1 MSWKRVKSSPLFI
14 GGHRKCGTTLF
25 VSLLD
30 GHEELFIFPSESGF
44 FYKFYPIF
52 EDLKYSYEDRVNRM
66 IDSILRTLEEVV
78 AEWIGYDN
86 CPSFSLDRLAAVFR
100 EKLEASPKQTK
111 DFLEAMIYAA
121 WEVLPGPKERQKYW
135 VDKTTSTEIY
145 APLLFQWYPEAKF
158 IHVLRDPRDNYG
170 AIKAG
175 WEKRY
180 QYQFDC
186 KERLLQ
192 SVIDRAKLGMEL
204 AEINQRRFGT
214 KRYLVI
220 RYEDVATQA
229 EATLRRV
236 CEFLEIPFQP
246 SLLVPTFCGQVW
258 GGNNHELKKFSSVS
272 QGSVNRWRER
282 IDEHEAKVIEYY
294 FRDVMPRQGYV
305 PTYDLQEAADAA
317 REHYKW
323 FNYAQVYSLKVNEY
337 YPLTH
342 MKGPGAPR

>member
-1 MSWKRVKSSPLFI
+1 MRWQKVKDSPIFI

-30 GHEELFIFPSESGF
+30 GHQELFIFPSESGF

-52 EDLKYSYEDRVNRM
+52 EDPKYSYEDRVTRM

-78 AEWIGYDN
+78 EKWIGYDN
-86 CPSFSLDRLAAVFR
+86 CPSFSLERLAEVFR
-100 EKLEASPKQTK
+100 EKLAASPKLTK

-121 WEVLPGPKERQKYW
+121 WEILPGPKEKQRYW
-135 VDKTTSTEIY
+135 LDKTTSMEIY
-145 APLLFQWYPEAKF
+145 APLLFQWYPQAKF

-180 QYQFDC
+180 KHQFDS

-204 AEINQRRFGT
+204 AEINQKRFGRE
-214 KRYLVI
+214 RYLIVK
-220 RYEDVATQA
+220 YEDVATET

-236 CEFLEIPFQP
+236 CEFLGIQFRPT
-246 SLLVPTFCGQVW
+246 LLVPTFCGQVW
-258 GGNNHELKKFSSVS
+258 EGNNHELKKFRSIS
-272 QGSVNRWRER
+272 QGNVNRWRER
-282 IDEHEAKVIEYY
+282 IDEHEARVLEYH
-294 FRDVMPRQGYV
+294 FWDVMPKYGYAL
-305 PTYDLQEAADAA
+305 TYDLQDAADAA

-323 FNYAQVYSLKVNEY
+323 FNYAQVYSLKVDQF

-342 MKGPGAPR
+342 MGAPGASR